1 MNPPENRENIA
12 EIFFETFNV
21 PGLYIGVR
29 AVFALLGYSKILEKE
44 EEKMDEYQK
53 TAFKSL
59 TGVVVDSGD
68 SATYIV
74 PICDGFVVESN
85 IKHIPIAGRK
95 ITKFMEQMIRERGE
109 KIPTEDLYFAT
120 MELKEKHG

>member
-1 MNPPENRENIA
+1 MNHPENRENIA

-29 AVFALLGYSKILEKE
+29 AVFALLGYSKIREEMNKRE
-44 EEKMDEYQK
+44 EEKMDK
-53 TAFKSL
+53 DRKAAIDSL
-59 TGVVVDSGD
+59 TGIVVDSGH

-74 PICDGFVVESN
+74 PICDGFVVEPN
-85 IKHIPIAGRK
+85 IKNIPIAGHK

-109 KIPTEDLYFAT
+109 KIPTED
-120 MELKEKHG
+120 

>member
-1 MNPPENRENIA
+1 MNKRE
-12 EIFFETFNV
+12 
-21 PGLYIGVR
+21 
-29 AVFALLGYSKILEKE
+29 K
-44 EEKMDEYQK
+44 EKMDEDQK

-74 PICDGFVVESN
+74 PICDGFVVEPN
-85 IKHIPIAGRK
+85 IKHFPIAGRK

-109 KIPTEDLYFAT
+109 KIPIKIYY
-120 MELKEKHG
+120 